1 MSITAKTTLCVTT
14 QTAKNNAFYGN
25 ATTTTTTTKEC
36 VMDKFDNVNC
46 PNTGIAIE
54 FEYRDTLDRFPSKY
68 KIKANKYAIT
78 DGVDGVF
85 RVWIAN
91 DNYYFV
97 LSLET
102 DEHNNIDLD
111 MVYVNLYYVGDEGT
125 LAKKIK
131 IEDAILTVEDS
142 TMEEY
147 DDMEYSVFF
156 HDVI

>member
-1 MSITAKTTLCVTT
+1 MSIIAKTTLCVTT
-14 QTAKNNAFYGN
+14 QTAKNNDCYGN

-46 PNTGIAIE
+46 PNTGIAVD

-68 KIKANKYAIT
+68 TIKVNKYAIT

-111 MVYVNLYYVGDEGT
+111 MVYVNLYYVGDDGT

-131 IEDAILTVEDS
+131 IEGAKLIN
-142 TMEEY
+142 
-147 DDMEYSVFF
+147 
-156 HDVI
+156 

>member
-1 MSITAKTTLCVTT
+1 MSIIAKTTLCVTT
-14 QTAKNNAFYGN
+14 QTAKNNDCYGN

-46 PNTGIAIE
+46 PNTGIAVD
-54 FEYRDTLDRFPSKY
+54 FVYRDTLDRFPSKY
-68 KIKANKYAIT
+68 TIKANKYAIT

-97 LSLET
+97 LLVET

-131 IEDAILTVEDS
+131 IEDAKLIN
-142 TMEEY
+142 
-147 DDMEYSVFF
+147 
-156 HDVI
+156 

>member
-1 MSITAKTTLCVTT
+1 MSIIAKTTLCVTT
-14 QTAKNNAFYGN
+14 QTAKNNDCYGN

-46 PNTGIAIE
+46 PNTGIAVD
-54 FEYRDTLDRFPSKY
+54 FVYRDTLDRFPSKY
-68 KIKANKYAIT
+68 TIKANKYAIT

-111 MVYVNLYYVGDEGT
+111 MVYVNLYYVGDNGT

-131 IEDAILTVEDS
+131 IEGAKLIN
-142 TMEEY
+142 
-147 DDMEYSVFF
+147 
-156 HDVI
+156 

>member
-1 MSITAKTTLCVTT
+1 MSIIAKTTLCVTT
-14 QTAKNNAFYGN
+14 QTAKNNDCYGN

-36 VMDKFDNVNC
+36 VMDKLDKVNC
-46 PNTGIAIE
+46 PNTGIAVD
-54 FEYRDTLDRFPSKY
+54 FVYRDTLDRFPSKY
-68 KIKANKYAIT
+68 TIKANKYAIT

-111 MVYVNLYYVGDEGT
+111 MVYVNLYYVGDNGT

-131 IEDAILTVEDS
+131 IEGAKLIN
-142 TMEEY
+142 
-147 DDMEYSVFF
+147 
-156 HDVI
+156 